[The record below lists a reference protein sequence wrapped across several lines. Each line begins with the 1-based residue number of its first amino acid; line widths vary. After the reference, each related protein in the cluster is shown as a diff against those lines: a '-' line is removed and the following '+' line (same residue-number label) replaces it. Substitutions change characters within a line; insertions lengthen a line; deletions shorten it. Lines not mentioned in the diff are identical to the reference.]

1 MCGPTLF
8 DFGGVLSLE
17 WLIMIQLSRVFILSF
32 LLWPVVSGA
41 DIYRYVDGEGV
52 IHYSNVQ
59 PDEKFTLYLREGPK
73 AAPRA
78 PASALQLPGANWMT
92 GYVDRFS
99 RANDLPPALVHAII
113 KAESNGQRNAVSRKG
128 AKGVMQ
134 LMPFTSKR
142 LRVADPFDPIENIEG
157 GIKYIKELLVT
168 FGGDL
173 TNTVAAYNAGP
184 AAVRKY
190 GGVPPYQETRIYVRR
205 VMDLYRQYSAAE

>member
-1 MCGPTLF
+1 M
-8 DFGGVLSLE
+8 V
-17 WLIMIQLSRVFILSF
+17 QLSRLFILSF

-52 IHYSNVQ
+52 IHFSNTQ
-59 PDEKFTLYLREGPK
+59 PDGKFKLYLREGPK

-78 PASALQLPGANWMT
+78 QASAVSGASWMT

-113 KAESNGQRNAVSRKG
+113 KAESNGQRTAVSRKG

-142 LRVADPFDPIENIEG
+142 LRVNDPFDPIENIEG
-157 GIKYIKELLVT
+157 GIKYIKELLVA
-168 FGGDL
+168 FEGNL

-190 GGVPPYQETRIYVRR
+190 GGVPPYQETRLYVRR
-205 VMDLYRQYSAAE
+205 VMGLYRQYSAVE

>member
-1 MCGPTLF
+1 M
-8 DFGGVLSLE
+8 V
-17 WLIMIQLSRVFILSF
+17 QLSRLFILSF
-32 LLWPVVSGA
+32 LLWPVASGA
-41 DIYRYVDGEGV
+41 DIFRYVDADGV
-52 IHYSNVQ
+52 IHFSNTQ

-73 AAPRA
+73 AVPRA
-78 PASALQLPGANWMT
+78 PASSLPTASWMT
-92 GYVDRFS
+92 GYVDRVS

-113 KAESNGQRNAVSRKG
+113 KAESNGQRKAVSPKG

-142 LRVADPFDPIENIEG
+142 MRVVDPFDPIENIEG
-157 GIKYIKELLVT
+157 GIRYIKELLVS
-168 FGGDL
+168 FEGDL

-190 GGVPPYQETRIYVRR
+190 GGVPPYQETRLYVRR

>member
-1 MCGPTLF
+1 MGH
-8 DFGGVLSLE
+8 
-17 WLIMIQLSRVFILSF
+17 LSRIFILSF
-32 LLWPVVSGA
+32 LLWPVVAGA
-41 DIYRYVDGEGV
+41 DIYRYEDRDGV
-52 IHYSNVQ
+52 THFSNTQ
-59 PDEKFTLYLREGPK
+59 PGGKFTLYLREGPK
-73 AAPRA
+73 AAPRT
-78 PASALQLPGANWMT
+78 PGVVLPGASWMT

-113 KAESNGQRNAVSRKG
+113 KAESNGQRKAVSPKG

-168 FGGDL
+168 FEGDL
-173 TNTVAAYNAGP
+173 INTVAAYNAGP

-190 GGVPPYQETRIYVRR
+190 GGIPPYQETRLYVRR
-205 VMDLYRQYSAAE
+205 VMDLYRQYSAVE

>member
-1 MCGPTLF
+1 M
-8 DFGGVLSLE
+8 V
-17 WLIMIQLSRVFILSF
+17 QLSRVFILSF
-32 LLWPVVSGA
+32 LLWPVVTGA

-52 IHYSNVQ
+52 IHYSNTQ
-59 PDEKFTLYLREGPK
+59 PGEKFTLYLREAPK

-78 PASALQLPGANWMT
+78 PASALPGASWMT

-113 KAESNGQRNAVSRKG
+113 KAESNGQRKAVSPKG

-142 LRVADPFDPIENIEG
+142 LRVTDPFDPIENIEG
-157 GIKYIKELLVT
+157 GIRYIKELLIT
-168 FGGDL
+168 FEGDI

-190 GGVPPYQETRIYVRR
+190 GGVPPYQETRLYVRR
-205 VMDLYRQYSAAE
+205 VMDLYRQYSAGE

>member
-1 MCGPTLF
+1 M
-8 DFGGVLSLE
+8 V
-17 WLIMIQLSRVFILSF
+17 QLSRVFILSF

-41 DIYRYVDGEGV
+41 DIYRYLDGDGV
-52 IHYSNVQ
+52 VHYSNTQ

-73 AAPRA
+73 AAPPAR
-78 PASALQLPGANWMT
+78 ASAIPGASWMT

-113 KAESNGQRNAVSRKG
+113 KAESNGQRKAVSRKG

-142 LRVADPFDPIENIEG
+142 LQVADPFDPIENIEG

-168 FGGDL
+168 FEGNL
-173 TNTVAAYNAGP
+173 INTVAAYNAGP

-190 GGVPPYQETRIYVRR
+190 GGVPPYQETRLYVRR
-205 VMDLYRQYSAAE
+205 VMDLYRQYSAVE

>member
-1 MCGPTLF
+1 M
-8 DFGGVLSLE
+8 V
-17 WLIMIQLSRVFILSF
+17 QLSRLFILSF

-41 DIYRYVDGEGV
+41 DIYRFVDGDGV
-52 IHYSNVQ
+52 IHYSNTQ

-73 AAPRA
+73 AASRPQ
-78 PASALQLPGANWMT
+78 ASALPGASWMT

-113 KAESNGQRNAVSRKG
+113 KAESNGQRTAVSSKG

-142 LRVADPFDPIENIEG
+142 MRVNDPFDPIENIEG
-157 GIKYIKELLVT
+157 GIKYIKELLVA
-168 FGGDL
+168 FDGDL

-184 AAVRKY
+184 GAVRKY
-190 GGVPPYQETRIYVRR
+190 GGVPPYQETRLYVRR
-205 VMDLYRQYSAAE
+205 VMDLYRQYLAVE

>member
-1 MCGPTLF
+1 M
-8 DFGGVLSLE
+8 V
-17 WLIMIQLSRVFILSF
+17 QLSRVFILSF

-41 DIYRYVDGEGV
+41 DIYRYVDREGV
-52 IHYSNVQ
+52 IHYSNTQ
-59 PDEKFTLYLREGPK
+59 PDEKFTLYLREGPR

-78 PASALQLPGANWMT
+78 AASALPGGSWMT
-92 GYVDRFS
+92 GYVDRVS
-99 RANDLPPALVHAII
+99 RANALPPALVHAII

-168 FGGDL
+168 FEGNL

-190 GGVPPYQETRIYVRR
+190 GGVPPYQETRLYVRR
-205 VMDLYRQYSAAE
+205 VMDLYRQYSAVE

>member
-1 MCGPTLF
+1 MG
-8 DFGGVLSLE
+8 
-17 WLIMIQLSRVFILSF
+17 QLSRIFILSF
-32 LLWPVVSGA
+32 LFWPVVAGA
-41 DIYRYVDGEGV
+41 DIYRYVDGDGV
-52 IHYSNVQ
+52 IHYSNTQ
-59 PDEKFTLYLREGPK
+59 PDGKFKLYLREGPK
-73 AAPRA
+73 FASRA
-78 PASALQLPGANWMT
+78 PGSALPGAGWMT

-113 KAESNGQRNAVSRKG
+113 KAESNGQRNAVSPKG

-142 LRVADPFDPIENIEG
+142 LRVSDPFDPIENIEG

-168 FGGDL
+168 FEGDL

-190 GGVPPYQETRIYVRR
+190 GGVPPYQETRLYVRR
-205 VMDLYRQYSAAE
+205 VLDLYRQYSAAE

>member
-1 MCGPTLF
+1 M
-8 DFGGVLSLE
+8 V
-17 WLIMIQLSRVFILSF
+17 QLSRVFILSF

-41 DIYRYVDGEGV
+41 DIYRYVDREGV
-52 IHYSNVQ
+52 IHYSNTQ

-78 PASALQLPGANWMT
+78 AASALPGGGWMT
-92 GYVDRFS
+92 GYVDRVS

-113 KAESNGQRNAVSRKG
+113 KAESNGQRNAVSPKG

-157 GIKYIKELLVT
+157 GIKYIKELLIT
-168 FGGDL
+168 FEGNL

-190 GGVPPYQETRIYVRR
+190 GGIPPYQETRLYVRR
-205 VMDLYRQYSAAE
+205 VMDLYRQYSAVE

>member
-1 MCGPTLF
+1 M
-8 DFGGVLSLE
+8 V
-17 WLIMIQLSRVFILSF
+17 QLSRVFILSF

-41 DIYRYVDGEGV
+41 DIYRYVDADGV
-52 IHYSNVQ
+52 IHYSNTQ

-73 AAPRA
+73 AVRRS
-78 PASALQLPGANWMT
+78 PASSLPTANWMT
-92 GYVDRFS
+92 GYVDRVS

-113 KAESNGQRNAVSRKG
+113 KAESNGQRKAVSPKG

-142 LRVADPFDPIENIEG
+142 MRVIDPFDPIENIEG
-157 GIKYIKELLVT
+157 GIRYIKELLVS
-168 FGGDL
+168 FEGDL

-190 GGVPPYQETRIYVRR
+190 GGVPPYQETRLYVRR
-205 VMDLYRQYSAAE
+205 VMDLYREYSAAE

>member
-1 MCGPTLF
+1 M
-8 DFGGVLSLE
+8 V
-17 WLIMIQLSRVFILSF
+17 QLSRLFILSF

-41 DIYRYVDGEGV
+41 DIYRYVDREGV
-52 IHYSNVQ
+52 IHYSNTQ
-59 PDEKFTLYLREGPK
+59 PDGKFTLYLREGPK
-73 AAPRA
+73 AGPRTQ
-78 PASALQLPGANWMT
+78 ASAIPGASWMT

-142 LRVADPFDPIENIEG
+142 LRVNDPFDPIENIEG
-157 GIKYIKELLVT
+157 GIRYIKELLVA
-168 FGGDL
+168 FEGDL

-190 GGVPPYQETRIYVRR
+190 GGVPPYQETRLYVRR
-205 VMDLYRQYSAAE
+205 VMDLYRRYSAVE

>member
-1 MCGPTLF
+1 M
-8 DFGGVLSLE
+8 V
-17 WLIMIQLSRVFILSF
+17 QLSRVFILSF

-52 IHYSNVQ
+52 IHYSNTQ

-73 AAPRA
+73 AAPPA
-78 PASALQLPGANWMT
+78 PSTALPDASWMA

-113 KAESNGQRNAVSRKG
+113 KAESNGQRKAVSRKG

-142 LRVADPFDPIENIEG
+142 MRVADPFDPIENIEG

-168 FGGDL
+168 FEGNL

-190 GGVPPYQETRIYVRR
+190 GGVPPYQETRLYVRR
-205 VMDLYRQYSAAE
+205 VMGLYRQYSAVE

>member
-1 MCGPTLF
+1 M
-8 DFGGVLSLE
+8 VR
-17 WLIMIQLSRVFILSF
+17 LSRIFILSF

-52 IHYSNVQ
+52 IHFSNTQ
-59 PDEKFTLYLREGPK
+59 PDAKFSLYLREGPK
-73 AAPRA
+73 EAPRA
-78 PASALQLPGANWMT
+78 PASALPGGGWMT
-92 GYVDRFS
+92 GYVDRVS

-113 KAESNGQRNAVSRKG
+113 KAESNGQRKAVSPKG

-142 LRVADPFDPIENIEG
+142 MRVVDPFDPIENIEG
-157 GIKYIKELLVT
+157 GIKYIKELLVA
-168 FGGDL
+168 FEGDL

-190 GGVPPYQETRIYVRR
+190 GGVPPYQETRLYVRR

>member
-1 MCGPTLF
+1 MFNFRTF
-8 DFGGVLSLE
+8 
-17 WLIMIQLSRVFILSF
+17 FILSL
-32 LLWPVVSGA
+32 LLWPMSAGA
-41 DIYRYVDGEGV
+41 DIYRYVDADGV
-52 IHYSNVQ
+52 IHYSNTQ

-73 AAPRA
+73 AVRRSPSSSL
-78 PASALQLPGANWMT
+78 PTASWMT
-92 GYVDRFS
+92 GYVDRVS

-113 KAESNGQRNAVSRKG
+113 KAESNGQRKAVSPKG

-142 LRVADPFDPIENIEG
+142 MRVIDPFDPIENIEG
-157 GIKYIKELLVT
+157 GIRYIKELLVS
-168 FGGDL
+168 FEGDL

-190 GGVPPYQETRIYVRR
+190 GGVPPYQETRLYVRR

>member
-1 MCGPTLF
+1 M
-8 DFGGVLSLE
+8 V
-17 WLIMIQLSRVFILSF
+17 QLSRLFILSF

-52 IHYSNVQ
+52 IHYSNTQ
-59 PDEKFTLYLREGPK
+59 PDGKFTLYLREGPK
-73 AAPRA
+73 TVPRA
-78 PASALQLPGANWMT
+78 TVSSLPTASWMI
-92 GYVDRFS
+92 GYVDRVS

-113 KAESNGQRNAVSRKG
+113 KAESNGQRKAVSPKG

-142 LRVADPFDPIENIEG
+142 MRVIDPFDPIENIEG
-157 GIKYIKELLVT
+157 GIRYIKELLVS
-168 FGGDL
+168 FEGDL

-190 GGVPPYQETRIYVRR
+190 GGVPPYQETRLYVRR
-205 VMDLYRQYSAAE
+205 VMDLYRQYSASE

>member
-1 MCGPTLF
+1 M
-8 DFGGVLSLE
+8 V
-17 WLIMIQLSRVFILSF
+17 QLSRVFILSF

-41 DIYRYVDGEGV
+41 DIYRFVDRDGGV
-52 IHYSNVQ
+52 HYSNTQ

-78 PASALQLPGANWMT
+78 PASALPPGASWMT

-99 RANDLPPALVHAII
+99 RANNLPPALVHAII
-113 KAESNGQRNAVSRKG
+113 KAESNGQRKAVSRKG
-128 AKGVMQ
+128 AMGVMQ

-168 FGGDL
+168 FEGNL

-190 GGVPPYQETRIYVRR
+190 GGVPPYQETRLYVRR
-205 VMDLYRQYSAAE
+205 VMDLYRQYSAVE

>member
-1 MCGPTLF
+1 M
-8 DFGGVLSLE
+8 V
-17 WLIMIQLSRVFILSF
+17 QLSRLFILSF

-52 IHYSNVQ
+52 IHYSNTQ
-59 PDEKFTLYLREGPK
+59 PDEKFSLYLREGPK
-73 AAPRA
+73 AAPR
-78 PASALQLPGANWMT
+78 PQASALPGASWMT

-113 KAESNGQRNAVSRKG
+113 KAESNRQRKAVSPKG

-142 LRVADPFDPIENIEG
+142 MRVNDPFDPIENIEG
-157 GIKYIKELLVT
+157 GIRYIKELLVA
-168 FGGDL
+168 FEGDL

-184 AAVRKY
+184 GAVRKY
-190 GGVPPYQETRIYVRR
+190 GGVPPYQETRLYVRR
-205 VMDLYRQYSAAE
+205 VMDLYRQYSAVE

>member
-1 MCGPTLF
+1 M
-8 DFGGVLSLE
+8 V
-17 WLIMIQLSRVFILSF
+17 QLSRVFILSF
-32 LLWPVVSGA
+32 LLWPVASGA
-41 DIYRYVDGEGV
+41 DIYRYVDADGV
-52 IHYSNVQ
+52 IHYSNTQ

-73 AAPRA
+73 TVPRA
-78 PASALQLPGANWMT
+78 TASSLPTASWMT
-92 GYVDRFS
+92 GYVDRVS

-113 KAESNGQRNAVSRKG
+113 KAESNGQRKAVSPKG

-142 LRVADPFDPIENIEG
+142 MRVIDPFDPIENIEG
-157 GIKYIKELLVT
+157 GIRYIKELLVS
-168 FGGDL
+168 FEGDL

-190 GGVPPYQETRIYVRR
+190 GGVPPYQETRLYVRR